1 MGLYPYQQRV
11 KELIQSGKS
20 VILQAPTGAGKTRAA
35 LAPFIESFF
44 DRAPNAFPRKCVY
57 TVPMRVLAHQFANEL
72 QEHAEHYRRV
82 HRREINVTIQTGDQ
96 QDDRRFEG
104 DLIFC
109 TIDQFL
115 SSYLTMPYSL
125 PKRWANLNAGAM
137 VGSYLVFD
145 EFHLLDPNS
154 TLPTTLYALKQL
166 HPLAPVLLMTATFSR
181 EMLGTLARELSAEVV
196 LVPQEEAH
204 AIEMR
209 DNARQLRQ
217 RVWTVSDTP
226 LSAPAVLAK
235 HQSRTLAICNTV
247 KRAQDLFRELRQ
259 LKQEKN
265 LPIDLL
271 LLHSRFLQDDRH
283 KIENILKARFSKDA
297 DRGGSVIA
305 VATQTIEV
313 GVDIT
318 SEILHTE
325 LAPASAMIQRAGRCA
340 RFPGEQG
347 QVIVY
352 PVEEYLPYGK
362 AKDDPDDE
370 PAWVAEMKNA
380 LDWLRTHAGKSFDFE
395 TEQALVNTVAAPRD
409 QQILEELSASRQQRA
424 DAIQR
429 VLTSDRE
436 RLGSDSRLLV
446 RDADSRLVLIHANP
460 DELLRNPLGAT
471 GFNLPTLALYGMT
484 KSWLERTADVEWR
497 VRYLIEDKNNE
508 QADEYRTEYGWKELT
523 NASLLWSTRALVVN
537 PALAGYWADEGFVA
551 ERGGSEF
558 QSSLPPDV
566 EKQTWEGTGYHLES
580 YEKHIRR
587 VLDAFEKLVLPEI
600 QFSARALEQA
610 AREAGLTWIEGSVL
624 RAAWLVC
631 LFHDVGKLD
640 KRWQL
645 WAQAYQKQIGKPMK
659 PGSAAAH
666 TDSDPKNEAHKK
678 AEKAVHSKYPKP
690 PHASQS
696 ARAVAMILKQ
706 ALGDELLVRAAITAI
721 SRHHGP
727 FTTECKSYSL
737 ESQADAHIR
746 ATLDYV
752 PEEVKQSVDVASL
765 KSEIKANQEVL
776 LVRPDETWG
785 WLAYTLLVRGLRRAD
800 QEGTAI
806 GSKEG

>member
-1 MGLYPYQQRV
+1 MGLYPYQTRV

-44 DRAPNAFPRKCVY
+44 DRAPNVFPRKCVY
-57 TVPMRVLAHQFANEL
+57 TVPMRVLAHQFVNEFR
-72 QEHAEHYRRV
+72 EHAEHYRRV
-82 HRREINVTIQTGDQ
+82 HRREIQVTIQTGDQ

-137 VGSYLVFD
+137 VGAYLVFD

-154 TLPTTLYALKQL
+154 TLPTVLYALKQL
-166 HPLAPVLLMTATFSR
+166 HPVAPVLLMTATFSR
-181 EMLGTLARELSAEVV
+181 EMLDTLARELSAEVV
-196 LVPQEEAH
+196 LVPQDEAR

-209 DNARQLRQ
+209 DNAAQPRQ
-217 RVWTVSDTP
+217 RVWMVSNAP
-226 LSAPAVLAK
+226 LSAQAVLAK

-247 KRAQDLFRELRQ
+247 KRAQELFRDLRR
-259 LKQEKN
+259 LKQEQN

-271 LLHSRFLQDDRH
+271 LLHSRFLPDDRR
-283 KIENILKARFSKDA
+283 KIENTLKERYGKDA
-297 DRGGSVIA
+297 DRSGSVIA

-362 AKDDPDDE
+362 AKDDPSEE
-370 PAWVAEMKNA
+370 PAWVIEMKNA
-380 LDWLRTHAGKSFDFE
+380 FGWLRENGNRSFDFE
-395 TEQALVNTVAAPRD
+395 TEQALVNAVATPRD
-409 QQILEELSASRQQRA
+409 RQILDELSAGRQTRA

-446 RDADSRLVLIHANP
+446 RDADSRLILIHANP
-460 DELLRNPLGAT
+460 NELLRNPLGAT
-471 GFNLPTLALYGMT
+471 GFNLPTLTLYGMI
-484 KSWLERTADVEWR
+484 KSWLERDADVEWR
-497 VRYLIEDKNNE
+497 VKYLLEDKNNE
-508 QADEYRTEYGWKELT
+508 QADEYRTDYGWKELT
-523 NASLLWSTRALVVN
+523 DASLLWSTRALVVN

-551 ERGGSEF
+551 EHGGSEF

-566 EKQTWEGTGYHLES
+566 EQQTWEGTGYRLES
-580 YEKHIRR
+580 YEEHIRR
-587 VLDAFEKLVLPEI
+587 VLNAFEKLVLPEI
-600 QFSARALEQA
+600 QFSAPALEQA
-610 AREAGLTWIEGSVL
+610 AGWQTGSVL

-645 WAQAYQKQIGKPMK
+645 WARAYQKQIGSPMK
-659 PGSAAAH
+659 PGFAAAH
-666 TDSDPKNEAHKK
+666 TDSDPKNEAHQK
-678 AEKAVHSKYPKP
+678 AEQAVYRKYPKP

-706 ALGDELLVRAAITAI
+706 TLGDELLVRAAITAI

-727 FTTECKSYSL
+727 FTIECKSYSL
-737 ESQADAHIR
+737 EPQADAHIR
-746 ATLDYV
+746 ATLDFV
-752 PEEVKQSVDVASL
+752 PEEVKQSVNVASL
-765 KSEIKANQEVL
+765 KSEIKSDQEVM
-776 LVRPDETWG
+776 LVRPDETFG
-785 WLAYTLLVRGLRRAD
+785 WLAYTLLARGLRRAD
-800 QEGTAI
+800 QEGTAM

>member
-1 MGLYPYQQRV
+1 MGLYPYQERV

-35 LAPFIESFF
+35 LAPFIGSFF
-44 DRAPNAFPRKCVY
+44 DRPPEAFPRKCVY
-57 TVPMRVLAHQFANEL
+57 AVPMRVLAHQFVNEF

-82 HRREINVTIQTGDQ
+82 HRREIKVTIQTGDQ

-109 TIDQFL
+109 TVDQFL

-137 VGSYLVFD
+137 VGTYLVFD

-154 TLPTTLYALKQL
+154 TLPTVLYALKQL
-166 HPLAPVLLMTATFSR
+166 HPVAPVLLMTATFSR
-181 EMLGTLARELSAEVV
+181 DMLDTLAGELSAEVV
-196 LVPQEEAH
+196 LVPQDEAR

-209 DNARQLRQ
+209 DNAKRLRQ
-217 RVWTVSDTP
+217 RVWNVSDEP
-226 LSAPAVLAK
+226 LSAQAVLDA
-235 HQSRTLAICNTV
+235 HQSRSLTICNTV
-247 KRAQDLFRELRQ
+247 KRAQELFRELRQ

-265 LPIDLL
+265 LSIDLL
-271 LLHSRFLQDDRH
+271 LLHSRFLQEDRRA
-283 KIENILKARFSKDA
+283 IESTLKARFGKEA
-297 DRGGSVIA
+297 DRSGSVVAI
-305 VATQTIEV
+305 ATQTIEV

-362 AKDDPDDE
+362 AKDEPGEE

-380 LDWLRTHAGKSFDFE
+380 FEWLKANRGISFDFE
-395 TEQALVNTVAAPRD
+395 TEQALVNTVATPRD
-409 QQILEELSASRQQRA
+409 RQILEELSAGRQTRA

-429 VLTSDRE
+429 VLVSDSS

-446 RDADSRLVLIHANP
+446 RDADSRLILIHPNP

-471 GFNLPTLALYGMT
+471 GFNLPTLTLYGMI
-484 KSWLERTADVEWR
+484 KSWLERDAAVEWR
-497 VRYLIEDKNNE
+497 VKYLLEAKSDE

-523 NASLLWSTRALVVN
+523 DASLLWSTRALAVN
-537 PALAGYWADEGFVA
+537 PVLAGYWSDEGFVA
-551 ERGGSEF
+551 ERGSSEF
-558 QSSLPPDV
+558 QSSLPLDA
-566 EKQTWEGTGYHLES
+566 ERQTWEGTGYHLEK
-580 YEKHIRR
+580 YEEHIHR
-587 VLDAFEKLVLPEI
+587 VLDAFEKSVLPEI
-600 QFSARALEQA
+600 QFSARALEQVA
-610 AREAGLTWIEGSVL
+610 SWEGGSVM

-645 WAQAYQKQIGKPMK
+645 WAREYQKQIGKPME
-659 PGSAAAH
+659 PGFAAAH
-666 TDSDPKNEAHKK
+666 TNSDPKNEAHKK
-678 AEKAVHSKYPKP
+678 AEKAVHNKYPKP

-696 ARAVAMILKQ
+696 ARAVMKVLHQ
-706 ALGDELLVRAAITAI
+706 AFNGNGFLLRAAITAI

-737 ESQADAHIR
+737 EAQADTHIR
-746 ATLDYV
+746 ATLKFV
-752 PEEVKQSVDVASL
+752 PKEV
-765 KSEIKANQEVL
+765 
-776 LVRPDETWG
+776 
-785 WLAYTLLVRGLRRAD
+785 
-800 QEGTAI
+800 
-806 GSKEG
+806 